1 MTITY
6 HPKYIHVVHAA
17 EKIALRG
24 LKAGIPLQ
32 RLLEMSR
39 HTWRHVDERGVA
51 ETVIRAIYMDNGAG

>member
-39 HTWRHVDERGVA
+39 PSWRSAEERGVG
-51 ETVIRAIYMDNGAG
+51 ETVIRSIYQDNGAN